1 MSLLADNTRRA
12 QAVKFKPSF
21 EAAAKKFAVRALS
34 HKEVYVEIA
43 DEIKRR
49 YNKHIPW
56 WFIPLVHEREC
67 IGGVN
72 NFNCNIAQ
80 GAAYNQKS
88 KDVPYNGPFP
98 SFKEAAIAAL
108 VKEAP
113 HAAQWTNWS
122 AGGVATI
129 AEQYNGMGYA
139 RMGKSS
145 PYVWSGTDQYVHGK
159 YVADHKYRDD
169 VVDTQLGVMVSLHAM
184 MELDPSIVLGD
195 DVPNQEK
202 TQRKV
207 ETAVVGT
214 TMSTILASIND
225 FVPGYDLSWLDVTGI
240 AVGVVIV
247 ASVVIY
253 FINKYKR
260 GQIQ

>member
-21 EAAAKKFAVRALS
+21 EPAAKKFAVRALS
-34 HKEVYVEIA
+34 HKEAYIEVA

-49 YNKHIPW
+49 YNLHMPW

-67 IGGVN
+67 IRGVD

-80 GAAYNQKS
+80 GDPFNRKS
-88 KDVPYNGPFP
+88 KNVPYNGPFP
-98 SFKEAAIAAL
+98 SWKEAAIAAL
-108 VKEAP
+108 VGEHP
-113 HAAQWTNWS
+113 HAAKWTNWS

-129 AEQYNGMGYA
+129 AEQYNGLKYA
-139 RMGKSS
+139 NAGRPS
-145 PYVWSGTDQYVHGK
+145 PYVWSGTDQYKIGKVMRDHGPIEN
-159 YVADHKYRDD
+159 

-184 MELDPSIVLGD
+184 MELDPSIKLDG
-195 DVPNQEK
+195 DVPGQEK
-202 TQRKV
+202 TPRKA

-214 TMSTILASIND
+214 TMSTVLASIND

-240 AVGVVIV
+240 AVGVVII